1 MSKQLS
7 TTLVVAV
14 ALALLAA
21 PAVGAANVSNVQAS
35 DYTMDVQTD
44 GQTDTHDIQV
54 TNSGQNGTNADVTIT
69 DEPSGVSVSGADTY
83 LAPGTTTD
91 VPLDITAGFDA
102 ESGTVS
108 GRVNGE
114 PFEFYLT
121 VTTPPLAGFE
131 DEPLDL
137 GNVLVGET
145 TSGEATVEKVSGDGS
160 LDGVEI
166 TEVRGD
172 QDAALDL
179 SGGFSVSGSSGTVDW
194 TVTPDSN
201 APQYEDLEWTVEL
214 SDSRYPDAT
223 REVDIEARVIY
234 PGYFGELALDDDE
247 FTFDEPRDEG
257 DTLTRT
263 IDLEIPNGGDTPIEV
278 GSVSASSS
286 DPGVSVTA
294 SSTPNEIDGQSTE
307 EAALRVTAD
316 RDLPEGSYDISATVD
331 TPGFDGDD
339 ATLDENFEIVHE
351 TRLVADDTDI
361 GDVAI
366 GEANSRTV
374 TISEELGYNDVNDI
388 ETTLTDGPEEWL
400 TLESAPS
407 SVSAGGSGE
416 ASFSLEFDTSAEL
429 GESYEWEYAVEGDAG
444 DATIAVTASPVP
456 LNLEPIRNEL
466 SGYDTAVT
474 DSTLELVDTM
484 DDRLRSGESENQE
497 ISTVLTFGEAATL
510 YSEAVEEADGH
521 LENDE
526 HTEAQPAIIRAAAA
540 YNTMGLQADRLE
552 NDELRGLANAARS
565 DAEGNLDRLIQEQQA
580 HYEGR
585 LESGEMSLIEEATTQ
600 RQLARI
606 ALLQG
611 DEERANQLER
621 DAEEAFNSYSDSVST
636 GEQAVQE
643 AENTWNEMEDDQFVV
658 VLSQPLLLNPAN
670 YDGFVAG
677 TASIDDAYQEAIS
690 AFESAGETTRAEE
703 VTAEYESRTAA
714 LEVARYSLFGA
725 IGAYALVAIGLTVRT
740 ARRMF
745 WYVRDTRES
754 VSGDFL
760 V

>member
-1 MSKQLS
+1 MSKRLS
-7 TTLVVAV
+7 AALVVAV
-14 ALALLAA
+14 AIGLLAA
-21 PAVGAANVSNVQAS
+21 SAVGAANVSDVQAS

-69 DEPSGVSVSGADTY
+69 GEPSGVSVSGADTY

-108 GRVNGE
+108 GNVNGE

-121 VTTPPLAGFE
+121 VNTPPLAGFE
-131 DEPLDL
+131 DEPLDI
-137 GNVLVGET
+137 GNVLVGQSN
-145 TSGEATVEKVSGDGS
+145 SGEVTVEQVSGDGS

-166 TEVRGD
+166 TQVRGD
-172 QDAALDL
+172 QDATLDF

-201 APQYEDLEWTVEL
+201 APQHEDLEWTVEL

-223 REVDIEARVIY
+223 REVDVEARVIY
-234 PGYFGELALDDDE
+234 PGYFGELSLDDDE

-263 IDLEIPNGGDTPIEV
+263 IDLEIPNDGDTPIEV

-339 ATLDENFEIVHE
+339 ASLDGSFEIVHE

-388 ETTLTDGPEEWL
+388 ETTLTNGPEEWL

-407 SVSAGGSGE
+407 SVSAGGSE
-416 ASFSLEFDTSAEL
+416 DASFSVEFDTSAEL
-429 GESYEWEYAVEGDAG
+429 GESYEWEYDVDGDG
-444 DATIAVTASPVP
+444 DDASITVTASPVP
-456 LNLEPIRNEL
+456 LDLEPIQNEL
-466 SGYDTAVT
+466 SEYDTAVA
-474 DSTLELVDTM
+474 DSTLELVDRM
-484 DDRLRSGESENQE
+484 DERLRSGESANQE

-510 YSEAVEEADGH
+510 YSEAIEEADSH
-521 LENDE
+521 LKSGE
-526 HTEAQPAIIRAAAA
+526 HTEAQSAIIRAAAA
-540 YNTMGLQADRLE
+540 YNTMGLQAERLE
-552 NDELRGLANAARS
+552 NDELRGLANTARS
-565 DAEGNLDRLIQEQQA
+565 DAEGDLDRLIQEQRA
-580 HYEGR
+580 YYEDR

-611 DEERANQLER
+611 DEQRANQLEN

-643 AENTWNEMEDDQFVV
+643 AESTWSEMEDDQFVV
-658 VLSQPLLLNPAN
+658 VLGQPLLLNPAD
-670 YDGFVAG
+670 YDAFMAG

-714 LEVARYSLFGA
+714 LGIARYSLFGA
-725 IGAYALVAIGLTVRT
+725 IGAYALVAVGLTVRT

-745 WYVRDTRES
+745 WYVRDTQES

>member
-1 MSKQLS
+1 MSKRLS
-7 TTLVVAV
+7 AALVAAV
-14 ALALLAA
+14 ALGLLAA

-44 GQTDTHDIQV
+44 GQTDTHEIQV
-54 TNSGQNGTNADVTIT
+54 TNSGENATNADVTIT
-69 DEPSGVSVSGADTY
+69 GEPSGVSVSGADTY
-83 LAPGTTTD
+83 LAPGSTTD

-108 GRVNGE
+108 GNVNGE

-121 VTTPPLAGFE
+121 VNTPPLAGFE

-137 GNVLVGET
+137 GDVLVGQGA
-145 TSGEATVEKVSGDGS
+145 SGEVTVEEVSGDGS
-160 LDGVEI
+160 LNGVEI
-166 TEVRGD
+166 IEVNGD
-172 QDAALDL
+172 QDASLDF
-179 SGGFSVSGSSGTVDW
+179 SGGSTVSGGSGTVDW
-194 TVTPDSN
+194 EVTPNAD
-201 APQYEDLEWTVEL
+201 APQHEDLEWTVEL

-223 REVDIEARVIY
+223 REVDVEARVIY
-234 PGYFGELALDDDE
+234 PGYFGELELGDDE

-257 DTLTRT
+257 NTLTRT
-263 IDLEIPNGGDTPIEV
+263 IDLEIPNDGDTPIEV
-278 GSVSASSS
+278 GSVSASSPNS
-286 DPGVSVTA
+286 GVSVTA
-294 SSTPNEIDGQSTE
+294 SSTPSEIDGQSTDDAE
-307 EAALRVTAD
+307 LRVTAD
-316 RDLPEGSYDISATVD
+316 RDLPEGDYDISATVD

-339 ATLDENFEIVHE
+339 ASLDGSFEIVHE
-351 TRLVADDTDI
+351 TRLVAENADI

-366 GEANSRTV
+366 GEANGRTV
-374 TISEELGYNDVNDI
+374 TISEELGYNEVDNV

-429 GESYEWEYAVEGDAG
+429 GESYQWEYAVDGDSD

-456 LNLEPIRNEL
+456 LDLEPIRNEL
-466 SGYDTAVT
+466 SGYDTAVA

-484 DDRLRSGESENQE
+484 DERLRSGESENQE

-510 YSEAVEEADGH
+510 YSEAVEEADTH

-526 HTEAQPAIIRAAAA
+526 HTEAQSAIIRAAAA

-552 NDELRGLANAARS
+552 NDELRGLANTARS
-565 DAEGNLDRLIQEQQA
+565 DAEGDLDRLIQDQRA
-580 HYEGR
+580 YYEDR

-611 DEERANQLER
+611 DEERANQLES

-643 AENTWNEMEDDQFVV
+643 AENTWSEMEDDQFVV
-658 VLSQPLLLNPAN
+658 VLGQPLLLNPAN

-677 TASIDDAYQEAIS
+677 TSSIDAAYQEAIG

-703 VTAEYESRTAA
+703 VRAEYESRTAA
-714 LEVARYSLFGA
+714 LGIARYSLFGA
-725 IGAYALVAIGLTVRT
+725 IGVYALVAIGLTVRT